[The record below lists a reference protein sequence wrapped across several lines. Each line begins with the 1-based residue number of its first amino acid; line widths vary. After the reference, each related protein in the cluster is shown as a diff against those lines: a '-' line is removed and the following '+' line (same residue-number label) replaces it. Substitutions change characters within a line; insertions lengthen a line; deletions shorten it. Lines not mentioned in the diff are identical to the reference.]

1 MKFGIQFTAGLKK
14 MDGIPVHAPFF
25 RSLDLSFIHDPL
37 SSLGA
42 KKHGGRYNQKGLF
55 EVLYLA
61 PDPETALKEGRKSFS
76 SYLPPTAVITAEVQ
90 LQKVV
95 DLQNEGVLKELGIR
109 SENLFMSWA
118 LAEKE
123 TYTQKLGRLIYES
136 KLFEAIRYPSPKV
149 AGKYNLAVLS
159 DCLLKGSRV
168 VVYDPDQKI
177 KTELFG

>member
-1 MKFGIQFTAGLKK
+1 MKFGIQFTSSLKK
-14 MDGIPVHAPFF
+14 VEGGPIHAAFF
-25 RSLDLSFIHDPL
+25 RSLDLSFTHDPL

-76 SYLPPTAVITAEVQ
+76 FYLPPTALITAEVG

-95 DLQNEGVLKELGIR
+95 DLQNKGVIKELGIG
-109 SENLFMSWA
+109 SENLFLSWV

-123 TYTQKLGRLIYES
+123 TYTQTLGRLIFES
-136 KLFEAIRYPSPKV
+136 KLFEAIRYPSARV
-149 AGKYNLAVLS
+149 AGKYNLAVFPGRLI
-159 DCLLKGSRV
+159 KGSRI

-177 KTELFG
+177 KAELFG